1 MRIKS
6 PNLVQKTLLDM
17 ADVCRESIGPLR
29 DTARIILLFAACVAP
44 GIFLAGWL
52 KDLFSHRAWYL
63 RGLLPVVSGS
73 LVSFFLFMFCVFLIG
88 NIEERRNKTDERLQK
103 PPEAS
108 SD

>member
-44 GIFLAGWL
+44 GLFLAGWL
-52 KDLFSHRAWYL
+52 KDIFIHQAWYL

-73 LVSFFLFMFCVFLIG
+73 LVSFFLFMFVVFFIG
-88 NIEERRNKTDERLQK
+88 NIRERRNITDEML
-103 PPEAS
+103 
-108 SD
+108 